1 MLVEMQIKILE
12 DESSCIFSSS
22 NEPFEKRPVMTMEDF
37 VLHSND
43 HFESHLLGNG
53 LYKRLVDHDAM
64 GWRSSVSRIDKI
76 VGLFCKRAL

>member
-53 LYKRLVDHDAM
+53 LYKRLWIMMLWGGAL
-64 GWRSSVSRIDKI
+64 RL
-76 VGLFCKRAL
+76 VGSIKS